1 MATDLKTLLSGA
13 SDSVTI
19 NKPTFTDAVDIA
31 TAAVSG
37 KDHLASAIASEGLEM
52 VSPAAAD
59 HFSAAVRGG
68 DLRVGAVGA
77 IVGAVKPVSKHD
89 ADSLAVMAN
98 LAGNPGA
105 AAIGYAAVQ
114 LGGDHIGERG
124 VGALKVGTA
133 LAGLAAGAPPLLA
146 AWGVYEGGR
155 QLFNA
160 LSDDEQTQDGA
171 KTLAP
176 ATDQALADTPIA
188 IQGND
193 YEPTHEEIANYDNS
207 MNELGWGPR

>member
-1 MATDLKTLLSGA
+1 MATNLKNLLSSS

-19 NKPTFTDAVDIA
+19 NKPTFTDALDIA
-31 TAAVSG
+31 AAAVSG
-37 KDHLASAIASEGLEM
+37 KERLASSIASEGLEM

-59 HFSAAVRGG
+59 HFTAAVRSG

-77 IVGAVKPVSKHD
+77 IVGALKPASKHD

-98 LAGNPGA
+98 LAANPGA

-114 LGGDHIGERG
+114 LGGNHIGDRG

-146 AWGVYEGGR
+146 VWGVYEGGR

-160 LSDDEQTQDGA
+160 LSNDEKAQDGTKA
-171 KTLAP
+171 LAP
-176 ATDQALADTPIA
+176 ATYQASADTPVV
-188 IQGND
+188 IQENG
-193 YEPTHEEIANYDNS
+193 YEPTPEEAAEYDNS

>member
-1 MATDLKTLLSGA
+1 MATDLKNLLSSA

-31 TAAVSG
+31 AAAVSG
-37 KDHLASAIASEGLEM
+37 KGHLASAIASEGLEM

-77 IVGAVKPVSKHD
+77 IVGAVKPASKHD

-98 LAGNPGA
+98 LATNPGA

-114 LGGDHIGERG
+114 LGGDHIGDRG

-146 AWGVYEGGR
+146 AWGFMKAAASSSMPSR
-155 QLFNA
+155 ITNRHRMAPKRLLQPHIKFLRTLRTLFRGTTMSRPLKKLRNTTTA
-160 LSDDEQTQDGA
+160 
-171 KTLAP
+171 
-176 ATDQALADTPIA
+176 
-188 IQGND
+188 
-193 YEPTHEEIANYDNS
+193 
-207 MNELGWGPR
+207 

>member
-1 MATDLKTLLSGA
+1 MATDLKNLLSSA

-31 TAAVSG
+31 AAAVSG
-37 KDHLASAIASEGLEM
+37 KGHLASAIASEGLEI

-77 IVGAVKPVSKHD
+77 IVGAVKPASKHD

-98 LAGNPGA
+98 LATNPGA

-114 LGGDHIGERG
+114 LGGDHIGDRG

-160 LSDDEQTQDGA
+160 FSNNEQAQDGTKA
-171 KTLAP
+171 LAP
-176 ATDQALADTPIA
+176 AAHQVSTDTPVV

-193 YEPTHEEIANYDNS
+193 YEPTPEEVAEYVYS